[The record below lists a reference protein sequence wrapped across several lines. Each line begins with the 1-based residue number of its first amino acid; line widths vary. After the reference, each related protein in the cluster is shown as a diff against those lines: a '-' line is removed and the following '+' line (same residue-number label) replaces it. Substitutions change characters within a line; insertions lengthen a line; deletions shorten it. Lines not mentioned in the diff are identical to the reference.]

1 MLVATALALGACLT
15 SPPAAPAEPLTLESC
30 LELAHQRSPLLRA
43 SRARHEASLAHVQTV
58 KALPYPVLSYDSD
71 LQPKPFQFSR
81 EGESYLGVS
90 QVLEFPGKRSRR
102 GRIAAHEAD
111 MALADAARVRLLLD
125 FEVKAAFAG
134 LLLARERLLLARENL
149 ALAREFLEKTEHK
162 YQAGDVAEVERLR
175 AQVEASKAHN
185 VEKAAANDVE
195 LARAELAFQI
205 AWPPDSLLEVAGQL
219 GRPPVPTD
227 AETLE
232 RTALERR
239 PEIRQLD
246 LAQACQRLTER
257 QARLE
262 ALPDLEVGA
271 ARHRIAGE
279 ATTWDVTLSVPV
291 PLFFWQPRRGPIAE
305 SMASRRALE
314 HEAEGLRHAIRLEV
328 QKAYTNAQSARDRTR
343 LFEDQILAQAREV
356 YDMFLFSYQQGAIGG
371 IELIEARR
379 TLVEARAGYAE
390 ALYQHDLAIAALESA
405 VGE

>member
-1 MLVATALALGACLT
+1 MLIVTSLVLGASLAG
-15 SPPAAPAEPLTLESC
+15 PPAPSDQPLTLERC
-30 LELAHQRSPLLRA
+30 LELAHQQSPLLRA

-58 KALPYPVLSYDSD
+58 KALPYPELSYDSD
-71 LQPKPFQFSR
+71 LQPKPFQFGR
-81 EGESYLGVS
+81 EGESYLGVT
-90 QVLEFPGKRSRR
+90 QLLEFPGKRARR
-102 GRIAAHEAD
+102 GRIAAHQ
-111 MALADAARVRLLLD
+111 ADAALSDVARVRLQLD

-134 LLLARERLLLARENL
+134 LLLAREKLQLAREDQAL
-149 ALAREFLEKTEHK
+149 ALEFLEKTEQK

-175 AQVEASKAHN
+175 AQVEASKADN
-185 VEKAAANDVE
+185 VEKAAANE
-195 LARAELAFQI
+195 EKLARAELAFQI
-205 AWPPDSLLEVAGQL
+205 AWPPDSALEVKGRL

-239 PEIRQLD
+239 PEIRQLE
-246 LAQACQRLTER
+246 LAQACERLAER

-271 ARHRIAGE
+271 ARHRVAGE

-291 PLFFWQPRRGPIAE
+291 PLFFWQPHRGPIAE

-314 HEAEGLRHAIRLEV
+314 HEAEGMRQAIRLEV

-343 LFEDQILAQAREV
+343 LYEDQILAQAREV

-379 TLVEARAGYAE
+379 TLIEARAGYAE
-390 ALYQHDLAIAALESA
+390 ALHQHDLAIAALESA